1 MKVVALEANQLG
13 TSYDVIESQL
23 TALLALLV
31 IMVRLRRMSSK
42 PVMMLPMLNT
52 KDMELV
58 IWAGEGLI
66 HVPAVTGY

>member
-13 TSYDVIESQL
+13 TYDVIELLL

-52 KDMELV
+52 KEMELV

-66 HVPAVTGY
+66 HAPGVTGY